1 LVHISTAVIIFKCTS
16 LLLSASIFTLDENA
30 SLLELF
36 HEIYV
41 QAKLAETIFP
51 INLGQAHE
59 HVKDAITTLD
69 SKNWTTVAAD
79 RDILRNMLLASLNA
93 LHEVTRSRSLP
104 SSYSELKGEVAALD
118 NFLSQFTVSYIGDQ
132 VYKNSTIQALIISE
146 LANDISEKYGRAFG
160 VAVNSSNMMTMMMAM
175 PSMVMDGKQS
185 AIPATSPPPP
195 MSSSSI
201 MSDSKNS
208 TRNSMI
214 TKTMT
219 MNDHTKKTS
228 GGKND
233 NNSSNSNS
241 TTISDV
247 IDCQTAQ
254 ALAREALQIFNKDL
268 KPVASTNVLQPNME
282 VQRYLEQLNKAI
294 DNRASVMD
302 IMTMTDVYLHGKQ
315 WIILRDVMV
324 CT

>member
-1 LVHISTAVIIFKCTS
+1 
-16 LLLSASIFTLDENA
+16 
-30 SLLELF
+30 
-36 HEIYV
+36 
-41 QAKLAETIFP
+41 
-51 INLGQAHE
+51 
-59 HVKDAITTLD
+59 
-69 SKNWTTVAAD
+69 
-79 RDILRNMLLASLNA
+79 
-93 LHEVTRSRSLP
+93 
-104 SSYSELKGEVAALD
+104 
-118 NFLSQFTVSYIGDQ
+118 
-132 VYKNSTIQALIISE
+132 
-146 LANDISEKYGRAFG
+146 
-160 VAVNSSNMMTMMMAM
+160 
-175 PSMVMDGKQS
+175 
-185 AIPATSPPPP
+185 
-195 MSSSSI
+195 
-201 MSDSKNS
+201 
-208 TRNSMI
+208 MI

-233 NNSSNSNS
+233 NNSSNTNS

-247 IDCQTAQ
+247 IDYQTAQ

-268 KPVASTNVLQPNME
+268 KPVASTNALQPNME